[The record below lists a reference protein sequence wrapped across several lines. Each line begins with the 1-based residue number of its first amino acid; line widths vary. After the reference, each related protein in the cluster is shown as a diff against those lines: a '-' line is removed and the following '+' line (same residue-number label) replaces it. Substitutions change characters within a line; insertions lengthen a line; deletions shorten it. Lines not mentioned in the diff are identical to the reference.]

1 MFLTLPAAVSI
12 SAIDQLAIA
21 VLAMLSGKLQDLYV
35 MSIKQ
40 ARAAIAEM

>member
-1 MFLTLPAAVSI
+1 MFLTLLAVVSI

-21 VLAMLSGKLQDLYV
+21 VLAIQYGKLQDLYA

>member
-12 SAIDQLAIA
+12 SVIDQLAIA
-21 VLAMLSGKLQDLYV
+21 VLAIQYGKLQSPYV

-40 ARAAIAEM
+40 ARAAVAEM

>member
-12 SAIDQLAIA
+12 SVIGQLAIA
-21 VLAMLSGKLQDLYV
+21 VLAIQYGKLQDLYV